1 MTDDL
6 QTFFEDLLLL
16 TPPFEIMEVDKPEG
30 KQTNARVNITIQV
43 DATYCPSNFYTI
55 HSYKTKS
62 WRHLDLFQFPCYIH
76 CRVPMYLD
84 KRDGSTILLEVPWA
98 RKNSGFTLLFEMKSL
113 ELLRLTGCKSA
124 VARHF
129 DIYPQ
134 RVETIYNSYTR
145 HAFEQREPQVAQRV
159 ALDETSTRKGHDY
172 ISVFWDME
180 QDRLLDLRP
189 GKSGAVVE
197 AYVRECELL
206 GQHPRQVIDE
216 IVCDMSPAFGKG
228 IREQLPTTRVTFDR
242 FHVVQL
248 IHRYLEPLKR
258 SKTTDH
264 TRLYAYIDE
273 LDQLWQQPDES
284 SAAAFLTYWMDRG
297 EELFGLRRLRKSINR
312 HFTGIIA
319 YCRTRLTNGKLE
331 GINNKIQWIK
341 RAARGYRTK
350 DNFMRMVWFMFTP
363 QTLTHQPIP

>member
-1 MTDDL
+1 
-6 QTFFEDLLLL
+6 
-16 TPPFEIMEVDKPEG
+16 
-30 KQTNARVNITIQV
+30 
-43 DATYCPSNFYTI
+43 
-55 HSYKTKS
+55 
-62 WRHLDLFQFPCYIH
+62 
-76 CRVPMYLD
+76 MYMD
-84 KRDGSTILLEVPWA
+84 KRTGSTSLLDVPWA
-98 RKNSGFTLLFEMKSL
+98 RKHSGFTLLFELKSL
-113 ELLRLTGCKSA
+113 ELLRLTGCKSV

-129 DIYPQ
+129 NIYPQ
-134 RVETIYNSYTR
+134 RVETIYNCYTKD
-145 HAFEQREPQVAQRV
+145 AFQQREPLVAQRV

-189 GKSGAVVE
+189 GKSSAVVS

-206 GQHPRQVIDE
+206 GQHPRKVIDE

-228 IREQLPTTRVTFDR
+228 IREHLPATGVTFDR

-258 SKTTDH
+258 SKATDH
-264 TRLYAYIDE
+264 TRLYAYIGE
-273 LDQLWQQPDES
+273 LDQLWQQPNES
-284 SAAAFLTYWMDRG
+284 SAAAFLMYWMDRG
-297 EELFGLRRLRKSINR
+297 KELFGLCRLRKSIDR

-319 YCRTRLTNGKLE
+319 YCRTNLTNGKLE

-363 QTLTHQPIP
+363 QMLTHQPIP